1 MIRLNPQP
9 SISGS
14 ITNSSFALFLRKRGP
29 SITLLLII
37 VFIVNLRSL
46 WNEFAGIEDD
56 KLVLANEY
64 IRNLNLSNI
73 VKLFTSSSQGSY
85 HPLVDLSIALD
96 FRISGFNPIAY
107 HFQNLI
113 WHLIN
118 VWLVYRIF
126 RRLGNNRTKGWMVAL
141 FFGIHPLHAESI
153 AWVSGRRD
161 VLYAAGFLFSILF
174 YYRYVVSGNKY
185 FYRLSLAGFVW
196 ACLCKPMAMSLP
208 LFLPLLDYLGNRKVS
223 WKDTLSEKFPF
234 FFIGITL
241 VWFTFLAQL
250 DGGRIGT
257 LHNWQEILFV
267 CKALVFYLSRTLVPI
282 QLSAFYPFPDSP
294 EFSDYLAPL
303 ILIGL
308 LITFFKILPFSKVT
322 LTGWLFFLICILP
335 VLQLFPAGQA
345 LMADR
350 NHYIA
355 GLGLTYLIVELL
367 WISWYK
373 YPAIRN
379 IIPVGTLLIIVLFSI
394 LNIRR
399 IPVWQNDESFYQDI
413 LKDNP
418 KNYAANIRLANSR
431 SRAHNSLNA
440 LPIYLNLTN
449 LYPDSAG
456 PYIGAGRT
464 LLQVGK
470 YASAEKMYRKAI
482 TLSEEK
488 EILYPELAQ
497 ATLYQQKWDT
507 ALYYFKITIKN
518 FPDNARY
525 RIQLSEAYERINQD
539 SMAIQCL
546 YQAINIDS
554 SNGQA
559 YYQMALLLNKKGDL
573 SYAQNWMKAAANK
586 GIAEAKTYLEQ
597 N

>member
-1 MIRLNPQP
+1 MKILKSKP

-37 VFIVNLRSL
+37 VFLVNISAL
-46 WNEFAGIEDD
+46 WNGFAGVEDEE
-56 KLVLANEY
+56 LVRLNET
-64 IRNLNLSNI
+64 IRALDFSTLF
-73 VKLFTSSSQGSY
+73 KLFTSATQGLY

-96 FRISGFNPIAY
+96 FRISGFHPLFY
-107 HFQNLI
+107 HVQNI
-113 WHLIN
+113 FWHLLN

-126 RRLGNNRTKGWMVAL
+126 KKLGNNRTKGWMVAL

-161 VLYAAGFLFSILF
+161 VLYAAGFLFAILY
-174 YYRYVVSGNKY
+174 YYRYTVSGNRN
-185 FYRLSLAGFVW
+185 FYRLSLVGFVW

-208 LFLPLLDYLGNRKVS
+208 LLLPLLDYLSNRKLS
-223 WKDTLSEKFPF
+223 WKETLSEKFPF
-234 FFIGITL
+234 FFIAITL

-250 DGGRIGT
+250 NGGRIGT
-257 LHNWQEILFV
+257 LHNWQEFLYV
-267 CKALVFYLSRTLVPI
+267 CRALVFYLSKTIAPI
-282 QLSAFYPFPDSP
+282 NLSAFYPFPDSP
-294 EFSDYLAPL
+294 EFIDFASPIILLAL
-303 ILIGL
+303 IIS
-308 LITFFKILPFSKVT
+308 FFKILPFSKIT
-322 LTGWLFFLICILP
+322 LTGWLIFIICILP

-350 NHYIA
+350 NHYVA
-355 GLGLTYLIVELL
+355 GLGLIYLIVELL

-373 YPAIRN
+373 YPAVRN
-379 IIPVGTLLIIVLFSI
+379 IIPLGTLLIIIGFSI

-399 IPVWQNDESFYQDI
+399 IPVWKNDESLYQDI
-413 LKDNP
+413 LKNNP
-418 KNYAANIRLANSR
+418 ENYAVNLRLAD
-431 SRAHNSLNA
+431 SRARSENSVNA
-440 LPIYLNLTN
+440 LPIYLNLIK
-449 LYPDSAG
+449 LYPDSVM

-464 LLQVGK
+464 LLQSGK
-470 YASAEKMYRKAI
+470 YVMAEIMYRNAI
-482 TLSEEK
+482 VRSAEK
-488 EILYPELAQ
+488 EILYPEFAH

-507 ALYYFKITIKN
+507 ALHYFKIAVKN
-518 FPDNARY
+518 FPENARY
-525 RIQLSEAYERINQD
+525 RIQLSEAYEGINQD

-554 SNGQA
+554 SNGQS
-559 YYQMALLLNKKGDL
+559 YYQMALLLNKKGNL
-573 SYAQNWMKAAANK
+573 SDGQNWMKVAAQK

>member
-1 MIRLNPQP
+1 MKILNPQP

-37 VFIVNLRSL
+37 VFLVNLRSL
-46 WNEFAGIEDD
+46 WNEFAGIEDE
-56 KLVLANEY
+56 KLVLANEI

-73 VKLFTSSSQGSY
+73 FRLFTSASQGSY

-96 FRISGFNPIAY
+96 FRISGFNPISY

-208 LFLPLLDYLGNRKVS
+208 LLLPLLDYLGNRKVS

-267 CKALVFYLSRTLVPI
+267 CRAIVFYLSRTIVPI

-294 EFSDYLAPL
+294 ELSDYLAPF

-308 LITFFKILPFSKVT
+308 LITFFKILPFSKVS

-335 VLQLFPAGQA
+335 VLQLFPVGQA

-373 YPAIRN
+373 YPAVRN
-379 IIPVGTLLIIVLFSI
+379 IIPIGTLVVIIAFSI
-394 LNIRR
+394 LHIRR
-399 IPVWQNDESFYQDI
+399 IPVWKNDESLYQDI

-418 KNYAANIRLANSR
+418 GNYAANIQLANSKAR
-431 SRAHNSLNA
+431 DQNSMKA
-440 LPIYLNLTN
+440 LPLYLNLTR
-449 LYPDSAG
+449 LFPDSAG

-464 LLQVGK
+464 LLQAGEYVK
-470 YASAEKMYRKAI
+470 AEKMYRKALS
-482 TLSEEK
+482 LSEET
-488 EILYPELAQ
+488 EALYPEIAQ
-497 ATLYQQKWDT
+497 ATLYQQEWDT
-507 ALYYFKITIKN
+507 ALHYFKISVKKH
-518 FPDNARY
+518 PDNARY
-525 RIQLSEAYERINQD
+525 RILLSEAYEHLGQD
-539 SMAIQCL
+539 SMAIHCL
-546 YQAINIDS
+546 YEAINIDS
-554 SNGQA
+554 SNGHA
-559 YYQMALLLNKKGDL
+559 YYQMALMMKKQGNL
-573 SYAQNWMKAAANK
+573 SEAQNWIKVAAQK
-586 GIAEAKTYLEQ
+586 GNPEAKTYLEQ